1 LRPELRE
8 EKETEPFHIS
18 KKNGKALVP
27 GRERSMS
34 TPTDEVVRYGD
45 TPDAERPLGRSIMRG
60 MLNRCPACGSGKLFR
75 AFLKPVDHC
84 AACGEAMY
92 HQRADDLPPY
102 IVILVLGH
110 VVVGGFMLTDMAFVL
125 PVWVHLA
132 IWTPITII
140 TALVSIQPIKGGVIG
155 LQWALKMHGF
165 GGHDDEPEDYDVPGR
180 QA

>member
-1 LRPELRE
+1 
-8 EKETEPFHIS
+8 
-18 KKNGKALVP
+18 
-27 GRERSMS
+27 MS

-165 GGHDDEPEDYDVPGR
+165 GGHDDEPDDYDVPGR

>member
-1 LRPELRE
+1 
-8 EKETEPFHIS
+8 
-18 KKNGKALVP
+18 
-27 GRERSMS
+27 MS
-34 TPTDEVVRYGD
+34 TPTNEVVRYGD
-45 TPDAERPLGRSIMRG
+45 TPDVERPLGRSIMRG
-60 MLNRCPACGSGKLFR
+60 LLNRCPACGSGKLFR

-102 IVILVLGH
+102 LVILVLGH
-110 VVVGGFMLTDMAFVL
+110 VVIGGFMLTDMVLVL

-132 IWTPITII
+132 IWAPITVI

-165 GGHDDEPEDYDVPGR
+165 GGHDDEPDDYDTPGR

>member
-1 LRPELRE
+1 
-8 EKETEPFHIS
+8 
-18 KKNGKALVP
+18 
-27 GRERSMS
+27 MS

-60 MLNRCPACGSGKLFR
+60 MLNRCPACGVGKLFR

-102 IVILVLGH
+102 LVIFVIGH
-110 VVVGGFMLTDMAFVL
+110 VVIGGFMLTDMAFVL
-125 PVWVHLA
+125 PVWAHLA
-132 IWTPITII
+132 IWAPITII

-155 LQWALKMHGF
+155 LQWALRMHGF
-165 GGHDDEPEDYDVPGR
+165 GGGDDEHDEYDIPGR

>member
-1 LRPELRE
+1 
-8 EKETEPFHIS
+8 
-18 KKNGKALVP
+18 
-27 GRERSMS
+27 MS

-132 IWTPITII
+132 IWAPITII